1 MNFLT
6 NIAQYYFEHPFHL
19 LLILV
24 GIQFAFMVIAPAIQK
39 HDNKATDILLGAIA
53 IFGFAGFSKTTP
65 DEDSGD
71 INAKR
76 YLSPFFTVSKYV
88 GACVTAIAFMYSL
101 FGILNKFFMM
111 IGLVAQ
117 SVGGSVNTIF
127 QAGFGILIFYILG
140 LFFIPMLLLR
150 LLHIF

>member
-1 MNFLT
+1 MSILT
-6 NIAQYYFEHPFHL
+6 NITNYYFDHPFHL
-19 LLILV
+19 LLILI

-39 HDNKATDILLGAIA
+39 HDNMVTDILLAAIT

-65 DEDSGD
+65 DEDSGY
-71 INAKR
+71 INSKR
-76 YLSPFFTVSKYV
+76 YLSPFFTVSKKV
-88 GACVTAIAFMYSL
+88 GACVTAIAFLYSL
-101 FGILNKFFMM
+101 FGVLNKFFMM
-111 IGLVAQ
+111 IGLVAH
-117 SVGGSVNTIF
+117 SVGGSVDTIF

>member
-1 MNFLT
+1 MSILT
-6 NIAQYYFEHPFHL
+6 NITNYYFDHPFHL
-19 LLILV
+19 LLILI

-39 HDNKATDILLGAIA
+39 HDNMVTDILLGAIG

-65 DEDSGD
+65 DEDGGD
-71 INAKR
+71 VNAKR

-101 FGILNKFFMM
+101 LGILNKFFMM

-140 LFFIPMLLLR
+140 LLFIPMLLLR